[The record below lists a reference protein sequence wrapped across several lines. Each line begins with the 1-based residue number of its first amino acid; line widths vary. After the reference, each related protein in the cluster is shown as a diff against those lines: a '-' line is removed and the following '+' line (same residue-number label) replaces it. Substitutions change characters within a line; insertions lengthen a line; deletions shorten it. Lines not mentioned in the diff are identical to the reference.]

1 MPNAMPV
8 TCLLQPVKLRASKH
22 SEFVNS
28 GSFPLSQFEV
38 V

>member
-1 MPNAMPV
+1 MPV
-8 TCLLQPVKLRASKH
+8 PCCLQLAKLLVSKQID
-22 SEFVNS
+22 SVNG